1 MCGVEIGIRGMPI
14 VPRHFPALR
23 GWSLR
28 LSEATGSSKTPS
40 RDDRGAARG
49 IVIGVLISFLFW
61 VILSA
66 VL

>member
-1 MCGVEIGIRGMPI
+1 MYATGIRGMPI

-23 GWSLR
+23 GWSFR
-28 LSEATGSSKTPS
+28 LSDAAAPLNASN

-61 VILSA
+61 VLLST

>member
-1 MCGVEIGIRGMPI
+1 MRI

-23 GWSLR
+23 GWPLR
-28 LSEATGSSKTPS
+28 LSEATGSSNPPN

-49 IVIGVLISFLFW
+49 IVIGILISFLFW